1 MRTYTQTRG
10 VTVILVLVF
19 MGVFGLIVSTVAS
32 YVFTQATIGRAK
44 LAREEALQIAEAGIE
59 YYKWFLAHNPQD
71 LQNGTGLPGPYEYI
85 VNDPEGG
92 EVGTAEIAVEGNI
105 ACGDIQSVD
114 ITSEGRSSSN
124 PQFKRTLFA
133 RYAKPSVAEYAYI
146 INSNVWAGADRNI
159 VGPYH
164 SNGGIRMDG
173 TNNSIVTSAV
183 ESWTC
188 TSSFG
193 CSPNQS
199 VSGVWGAGSGS
210 ALWQYPVPQF
220 DFDGLGV
227 DLNALREKAQLYG
240 IFLEAFSGQSD
251 RKGYHLILRSNRTVD
266 VYRVNNTNWLWGY
279 NTGYGYEYSSSFN
292 YRREYNNITNQSFV
306 GNYSIPEEC
315 PVIFSEEKLWI
326 EGVVSGKVTVAAAD
340 VSSSYDTDVL
350 IHNNIDYTAL
360 DGSDGLTVIAED
372 YLLISNNSP
381 QNMTMRGIFIAQNGS
396 FGRNYYEGNTRST
409 LTIHGSIVSQGRVGT
424 KWTCGGSFCS
434 GYENRVNAY
443 DRLLAFD
450 PPPFT
455 PPASPDEKFIL
466 WREE

>member
-1 MRTYTQTRG
+1 
-10 VTVILVLVF
+10 VILVLVF
-19 MGVFGLIVSTVAS
+19 MGVFGLIISTVSS
-32 YVFTQATIGRAK
+32 YVFTQATVGRAK

-59 YYKWFLAHNPQD
+59 YYKWFLAHNPTD
-71 LQNGTGLPGPYEYI
+71 LQNGTGAPGPYEY
-85 VNDPEGG
+85 VVEDPEGG
-92 EVGTAEIAVEGNI
+92 EIGVASINVQGNI
-105 ACGDIQSVD
+105 ACGEIQSVD
-114 ITSEGRSSSN
+114 ITSEGVPNSN
-124 PQFKRTLFA
+124 SQFTRTLFA

-146 INSNVWAGADRNI
+146 INSNVWAGADRDI

-183 ESWTC
+183 DSWTC

-199 VSGVWGAGSGS
+199 VDGIWGSGNGS

-220 DFDGLGV
+220 DFGGLSV
-227 DLNALREKAQLYG
+227 DLSDLRTKAQLYG
-240 IFLEAFSGQSD
+240 IFLDDFSGQSD
-251 RKGYHLILRSNRTVD
+251 RKGYRLIFNSNGTVD
-266 VYRVNNTNWLWGY
+266 VYRVNNTSWLWGY

-292 YRREYNNITNQSFV
+292 YRREYNNITSQSFL
-306 GNYSIPEEC
+306 GNYLIPVEC

-326 EGVVSGKVTVAAAD
+326 EGTVSGKVTVAAAD
-340 VSSSYDTDVL
+340 ISSSYDTDVL
-350 IHNNIDYTAL
+350 IHNNIEYTTL
-360 DGSDGLTVIAED
+360 DGSDGLAVIAED
-372 YLLISNNSP
+372 YLMISNNSP
-381 QNMTMRGIFIAQNGS
+381 QNMTMRGIFIAQKGS
-396 FGRNYYEGNTRST
+396 FGRNYYEGNTRGT

-424 KWTCGGSFCS
+424 RWTCGGVFCS
-434 GYENRVNAY
+434 GYSNRVNAY